1 MEHLK
6 WDRRPPSLRKPVL
19 VCSFSGWNDAA
30 SSASTAITT
39 LADSLP
45 VERVASI
52 DPEDFFDFQ
61 TTRPMIS
68 VSDGVHRRIEW
79 PANEILVGRSEAADR
94 DVVLLNG
101 TEPGLKWRTFSET
114 VVEAARELGVESVVV
129 LGALIAEVA
138 HTMPV
143 PITGVASDPE
153 LAEGLD
159 LEKANYEGP
168 TGIVGILLDYCR
180 REGLPSLSLWA
191 AVPHYVAGVPNPK
204 AALALSERLERVTG
218 IAADNS
224 GLEEETLD
232 YEEQIGKAVAADPEV
247 QELVSRIEEQ
257 QRERTET
264 GGEMPSGDSIA
275 MEFQRFLR
283 QRESE

>member
-1 MEHLK
+1 MDHLK
-6 WDRRPPSLRKPVL
+6 WERRPTTLRNPVL

-30 SSASTAITT
+30 SAASTAIDT

-52 DPEDFFDFQ
+52 DPEEFFDFQ
-61 TTRPMIS
+61 TTRPLIS
-68 VSDGVHRRIEW
+68 VKDGTHRRIEW
-79 PANEILVGRSEAADR
+79 PSNEILVGRAEAAER

-101 TEPGLKWRTFSET
+101 TEPGLRWRTFSET
-114 VVEAARELGVESVVV
+114 VVEAARELKVESVVV

-138 HTMPV
+138 HTLPV
-143 PITGVASDPE
+143 PITGVASDQG
-153 LAEGLD
+153 LVEGLE
-159 LEKANYEGP
+159 LERANYEGP
-168 TGIVGILLDYCR
+168 TGIVGVLLDQFR
-180 REGLPSLSLWA
+180 TDGLPSLSLWA

-218 IAADNS
+218 VAADNS

-232 YEEQIGKAVAADPEV
+232 YEDQIGKAVAADPEV

-257 QRERTET
+257 QRERAGT